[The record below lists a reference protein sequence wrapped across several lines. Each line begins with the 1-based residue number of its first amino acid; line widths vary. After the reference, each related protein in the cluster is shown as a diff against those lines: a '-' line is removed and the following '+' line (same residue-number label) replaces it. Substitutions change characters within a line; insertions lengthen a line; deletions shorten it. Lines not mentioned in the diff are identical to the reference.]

1 MKILIVLASVILV
14 SYAKEE
20 CEVCPPIPKL
30 YDELGC
36 VGKKDDKGCCFER
49 CEIDFY
55 LRFSI

>member
-1 MKILIVLASVILV
+1 MKILIVLATLFVV
-14 SYAKEE
+14 SYCNDE

-49 CEIDFY
+49 YEGH
-55 LRFSI
+55 SV